1 MSKKSGSPK
10 TQTDEQKTKATESSY
25 WLTPEEIK
33 ALHEDAKQTEA
44 QIDIL
49 MQQRKK
55 KGYEIKPYPI
65 EYQEPTMTGPD
76 PVEYGVSTDN
86 LQQE

>member
-1 MSKKSGSPK
+1 MNKKSGSPK
-10 TQTDEQKTKATESSY
+10 TQTDEQKTKSMESSY

-33 ALHEDAKQTEA
+33 ALHEDAQRSLELGR
-44 QIDIL
+44 QL
-49 MQQRKK
+49 RKK

-65 EYQEPTMTGPD
+65 EYQERTMTGPD
-76 PVEYGVSTDN
+76 PVEYGETTNN